1 MRLTIVPDDKV
12 AIVDGEGYF
21 DVDVSSLDANI
32 HAIQWYDTYGE
43 IEFKDE
49 TNNEKI
55 EDISF
60 CDSVVSAWGIAKKK
74 NNRPN
79 YYSVWDKETNDWK
92 DDLVLKAKIDLQ
104 REINSAKKFLFDTDF
119 KMLPNYVPKPD
130 EDLEALVIERNA
142 KREFIRANEN
152 D

>member
-12 AIVDGEGYF
+12 VIVDGEGYF

-32 HAIQWYDTYGE
+32 HAIQWYDTHGE

-60 CDSVVSAWGIAKKK
+60 CGPVVSAWGIAKKK
-74 NNRPN
+74 NHQQTIIAFGMKKLTIGKMTCLLKQRLIYKEKLIQLKSFWLIPTLRCCQITRPN
-79 YYSVWDKETNDWK
+79 QMWT
-92 DDLVLKAKIDLQ
+92 
-104 REINSAKKFLFDTDF
+104 
-119 KMLPNYVPKPD
+119 
-130 EDLEALVIERNA
+130 
-142 KREFIRANEN
+142 
-152 D
+152 

>member
-12 AIVDGEGYF
+12 VIVDGEGYF

-32 HAIQWYDTYGE
+32 HAIQWYDTHGE

-60 CDSVVSAWGIAKKK
+60 CGPVVSAWGIAKKK
-74 NNRPN
+74 NHQPN
-79 YYSVWDKETNDWK
+79 YYSVWDEETNDWK
-92 DDLVLKAKIDLQ
+92 DDLSLKAKIDLQ
-104 REINSAKKFLFDTDF
+104 REINSAKKFLADTDF
-119 KMLPNYVPKPD
+119 KMLPNYAPKPD
-130 EDLEALVIERNA
+130 VDLEALVTERNA
-142 KREFIRANEN
+142 KREFIRLNEN

>member
-1 MRLTIVPDDKV
+1 MKLTIVPDDKV
-12 AIVDGEGYF
+12 VIVDGEVYF
-21 DVDVSSLDANI
+21 DVDVSSIDANI

-43 IEFKDE
+43 IEFKDG

-74 NNRPN
+74 NQRPN
-79 YYSVWDKETNDWK
+79 YYSVWDEETNDWK
-92 DDLVLKAKIDLQ
+92 DDLSLKAKIDLQ
-104 REINSAKKFLFDTDF
+104 NEIGSAKKFLADTDF
-119 KMLPNYVPKPD
+119 KMLQNYVPKPD
-130 EDLEALVIERNA
+130 EDLEVLVAERNT
-142 KREFIRANEN
+142 KREFIRSNEN